1 MSVPLTYSTFHKGLA
16 KRKPSE
22 EPSSVGRCFSSL
34 PIRTRPN
41 SYNYNTPEV
50 INPPY
55 FEFDK
60 PYHAFIECRFMTL
73 FHVYGN
79 DGVDLGILI
88 TTPCVIYVGRTCK
101 YMKAN

>member
-1 MSVPLTYSTFHKGLA
+1 MDAGPIDVFNLLEWT
-16 KRKPSE
+16 SE
-22 EPSSVGRCFSSL
+22 TDTVQGTIFSNSAL
-34 PIRTRPN
+34 FVSPNTNETN

-55 FEFDK
+55 CEFNK
-60 PYHAFIECRFMTL
+60 YAFIECRFMTL

-88 TTPCVIYVGRTCK
+88 TTPFMIYVGRTCK
-101 YMKAN
+101 NKKAN